1 MEHLD
6 LTNFRRN
13 YQNVRYIEVK
23 LIIILQNPAFPHMN
37 NYCNK
42 ICSLT
47 PISLYQAVYSYLCPC
62 IYPFYPCWS
71 VWLSYRL
78 SHVDS

>member
-23 LIIILQNPAFPHMN
+23 LIIILQNPAFPHLN
-37 NYCNK
+37 NYCNN

-47 PISLYQAVYSYLCPC
+47 PMSLYRAVYSYG
-62 IYPFYPCWS
+62 S
-71 VWLSYRL
+71 RNSRTGKKTA
-78 SHVDS
+78 

>member
-23 LIIILQNPAFPHMN
+23 LIIILQNPAFPLMN
-37 NYCNK
+37 NYCNN
-42 ICSLT
+42 ICSLM
-47 PISLYQAVYSYLCPC
+47 PMSLYRAVYSYG
-62 IYPFYPCWS
+62 S
-71 VWLSYRL
+71 RNSRTGKKTA
-78 SHVDS
+78 